1 MNSDT
6 TYDNQDPWRLCSGV
20 FLGLIV
26 LLAPALASSA
36 ISQEKEQQTWET
48 LATTRLSPAQ
58 ILLGKWLG
66 RLVLIGWIGLIL
78 LPLLL
83 VSAGGADLSPVT
95 ILVAFAF
102 FALNAALYGMIG
114 LVCSFVARRTLV
126 ATTVALVI
134 TALLC
139 LGTWVAEQLF
149 FGLGQQGGD
158 WALMRRYSGLSLPSP
173 LWLNPFHVLGLLTT
187 HRDPTMH
194 SYNSFGGFTPQPQ
207 VYYQSGQGYYVGH
220 AVLYGGG
227 FRGPTGRRRFPGSS
241 SFTA

>member
-1 MNSDT
+1 MAAVQRS
-6 TYDNQDPWRLCSGV
+6 

-48 LATTRLSPAQ
+48 LATTRLRVSAQ

-83 VSAGGADLSPVT
+83 VSAGGADLPPVT

-149 FGLGQQGGD
+149 FGLSQ
-158 WALMRRYSGLSLPSP
+158 A
-173 LWLNPFHVLGLLTT
+173 
-187 HRDPTMH
+187 
-194 SYNSFGGFTPQPQ
+194 
-207 VYYQSGQGYYVGH
+207 
-220 AVLYGGG
+220 
-227 FRGPTGRRRFPGSS
+227 GRRRG
-241 SFTA
+241 AQ